1 MKKDKGYGL
10 LWMLAAEVV
19 LFIFFLAIAPRL
31 NAEGLL
37 YRSAVPVTPEEV
49 LSKDDNGSF
58 ELKYGAGYPCTEPTG
73 YMTYSVSDLQKN
85 YIGAWEADAS
95 LFQATGIYK
104 QISHRTRPS
113 TQRGYYS
120 SRSPTYGVTAPAITR
135 SRWTTFWMRPY
146 ADYAQYYLITFKDGT
161 RTWALVDNAITRI
174 PAKGRVALP
183 VGYYWDEG
191 AARFLTDKEK
201 KAYRI
206 TDRDVLEDNC
216 LGNALDLYSGWIEGD
231 EMRQYHETCSFVQ
244 SVALV
249 IIGILL
255 FITLILFMFSG
266 KTSGRHTQNR

>member
-1 MKKDKGYGL
+1 MKKYKGYGL

-49 LSKDDNGSF
+49 LSKDDSGRF

-73 YMTYSVSDLQKN
+73 YMTSVSDLQNN

-146 ADYAQYYLITFKDGT
+146 ADYAQYYLITCK
-161 RTWALVDNAITRI
+161 
-174 PAKGRVALP
+174 
-183 VGYYWDEG
+183 
-191 AARFLTDKEK
+191 
-201 KAYRI
+201 
-206 TDRDVLEDNC
+206 
-216 LGNALDLYSGWIEGD
+216 
-231 EMRQYHETCSFVQ
+231 RQGGPSCR
-244 SVALV
+244 
-249 IIGILL
+249 ILL
-255 FITLILFMFSG
+255 
-266 KTSGRHTQNR
+266 GRGSRPLSD